1 MNRSAYNWRMMAGMM
16 LGLMFLARVNAVD
29 VRGYGVFKT
38 QDYLQAS
45 TNAPVLQSNW
55 PAYSFSAVVQP
66 IGLFSNQVTSVT
78 VDSPGSS
85 DQLTP
90 PAAGTDQ
97 PFAIYFGALS
107 QASVDAFYPTG
118 VYTLRINTAHD
129 GNKVLTLTM
138 PTNSFPANSPRIA
151 NFIQAQTI
159 DSLTNFVLT
168 WDAFS
173 GATNTDFIS
182 VSIADTNGNVVF
194 RTATFGAEAGL
205 TLLNGTNTS
214 VIIPANKLAAGQIYN
229 GYIYFEKD
237 VVTQTNSYVGAIGLV
252 GFAKATSFSL
262 QTRTVIPPTLAVVR
276 AIGSQFVV
284 RLNGDAGR
292 SYVIQANTNLATAN
306 WISVVTNVAMS
317 GSFDY
322 TNTITGG
329 VPRRFFRAQLKP

>member
-1 MNRSAYNWRMMAGMM
+1 MFSMM
-16 LGLMFLARVNAVD
+16 LGLLVLAPAEAAD

-45 TNAPVLQSNW
+45 TSAPVLQPNW
-55 PAYSFSAVVQP
+55 PAYSFSAIVQP
-66 IGLFSNQVTSVT
+66 VGLFSNQVTSVT

-90 PAAGTDQ
+90 PTGGTDQ
-97 PFAIYFGALS
+97 PFATYFGALA

-129 GNKVLTLTM
+129 GNKVLPLTM
-138 PTNSFPANSPRIA
+138 PTNNFPVNAPRIA
-151 NFIQAQTI
+151 NFTQAQTI

-173 GATNTDFIS
+173 GGTSNDFIS
-182 VSIADTNGNVVF
+182 VSIADTNGAVVF

-214 VIIPANKLAAGQIYN
+214 VIIPANKLAAGQSYN

-237 VVTQTNSYVGAIGLV
+237 VVTQTNGYAGAVGLV
-252 GFAKATSFSL
+252 GFAKATSFAL
-262 QTRTVIPPTLAVVR
+262 QTRTVVPPTLAVVR
-276 AIGSQFVV
+276 ATANQFVV
-284 RLNGDAGR
+284 RLNGDVGR
-292 SYVIQANTNLATAN
+292 SYVILANTNLATVN
-306 WISVVTNVAMS
+306 WIPVVTNVATS

-322 TNTITGG
+322 TNPITGG
-329 VPRRFFRAQLKP
+329 VPSRFFRAQLKP